1 MVRQL
6 NEALSC
12 GGRQELGGQ
21 VVGRAGQGR
30 SAHHVP
36 AQAVHSFW
44 VSIFKTIVDHWCP
57 KSENHQKT
65 IESNGL
71 GAENH

>member
-12 GGRQELGGQ
+12 GGRQELGGR

-36 AQAVHSFW
+36 ALAADSFR
-44 VSIFKTIVDHWCP
+44 VSIFKTIVDHWGP
-57 KSENHQKT
+57 KSENHRKT